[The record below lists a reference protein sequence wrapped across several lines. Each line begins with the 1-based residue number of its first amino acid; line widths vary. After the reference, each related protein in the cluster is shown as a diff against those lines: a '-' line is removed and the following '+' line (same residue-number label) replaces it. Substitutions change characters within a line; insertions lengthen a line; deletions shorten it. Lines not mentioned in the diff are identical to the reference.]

1 MSRIV
6 AFGEIM
12 GRLAAPGSLRFAQ
25 AMPGALELTFAGAE
39 VNAAVAIAQL
49 GGDVSFVTA
58 LPDHAIAAACVAQ
71 LRGLGVSTSE
81 ILRTSRGR
89 LGLYFLETGA
99 NQRPGQVIYDR
110 EHSALAVTPAEAYD
124 WDRIFAGAEW
134 LLISGITP
142 AVSRNAAEV
151 TRVALRAATAHG
163 LRIAFDMNFRAKL
176 WQWEPPLSARE
187 LASRTLRDLLPE
199 VDLLIGGREDF
210 ESVLDAEPGKM
221 PGEDL
226 ARALVTRFPRIVHVG
241 MTLREGISAH
251 HNNWGGMLYDAR
263 SGGVFYAPGV
273 SERYAITQIVDRL
286 GAGDAFT
293 GALLYSLIIPELSSP
308 EAALRFATAAS
319 CLAHSIQGDYN
330 LVSRA
335 DVEALLSG
343 DDSGRV
349 RR

>member
-12 GRLAAPGSLRFAQ
+12 GRLAAPGCLRFSQ

-58 LPDHAIAAACVAQ
+58 LPDHAIASTCVAQ

-110 EHSALAVTPAEAYD
+110 EHSALAVTPADAYD
-124 WDRIFAGAEW
+124 WDRILAGAEW

-151 TRVALRAATAHG
+151 ARVALRAATARG

-187 LASRTLRDLLPE
+187 LASRTLRELLPE

-210 ESVLDAEPGKM
+210 ESMLDDEPGKM
-221 PGEDL
+221 SGEDL
-226 ARALVTRFPRIVHVG
+226 ARAIVARFPRIVQVG
-241 MTLREGISAH
+241 MTLREGLSAH
-251 HNNWGGMLYDAR
+251 HNNWGGMLFDAR
-263 SGGVFYAPGV
+263 SGGVFYAPGT

-293 GALLYSLIIPELSSP
+293 GALLYSLTTPELSSP
-308 EAALRFATAAS
+308 EIALRFATAAS

-330 LVSRA
+330 LVDRA
-335 DVEALLSG
+335 EVEALLSG